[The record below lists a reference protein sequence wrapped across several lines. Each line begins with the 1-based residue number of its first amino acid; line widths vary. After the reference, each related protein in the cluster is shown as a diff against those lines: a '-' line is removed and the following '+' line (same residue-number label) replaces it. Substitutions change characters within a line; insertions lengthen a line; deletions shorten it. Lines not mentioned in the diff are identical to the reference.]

1 MILDREQCRHGA
13 EVTRD
18 VVRLEPRSPTIAPVG
33 FNPFRKQR
41 TSTIDIA
48 LVVGF
53 VVLTLGLVAWGF
65 FG

>member
-1 MILDREQCRHGA
+1 M
-13 EVTRD
+13 
-18 VVRLEPRSPTIAPVG
+18 G

-41 TSTIDIA
+41 ASVVDIA

-53 VVLTLGLVAWGF
+53 VLLTLALVAWGF